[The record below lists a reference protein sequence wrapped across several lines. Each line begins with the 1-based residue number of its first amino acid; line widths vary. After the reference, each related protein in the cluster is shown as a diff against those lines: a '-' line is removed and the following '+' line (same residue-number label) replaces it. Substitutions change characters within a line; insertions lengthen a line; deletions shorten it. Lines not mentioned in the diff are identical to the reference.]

1 MNIKKTV
8 KNAINFV
15 LTPRGNV
22 KVSIASISNAH
33 RLENKRIVITGGGSG
48 FGLEMAK
55 KFIEE
60 GAMVLICG
68 RNESKLK
75 RVS

>member
-33 RLENKRIVITGGGSG
+33 RLENKRIVITGGVV
-48 FGLEMAK
+48 GLGLK
-55 KFIEE
+55 WQK
-60 GAMVLICG
+60 
-68 RNESKLK
+68 NSLK
-75 RVS
+75 RELWC

>member
-1 MNIKKTV
+1 MNIQKTV
-8 KNAINFV
+8 KKAINFV

-22 KVSIASISNAH
+22 KVSIASISNAR

-55 KFIEE
+55 
-60 GAMVLICG
+60 
-68 RNESKLK
+68 NSLK
-75 RVS
+75 RELWC